1 MADLERRRALQQAR
15 AAAAAEVQA
24 RAAAAAAAV
33 QARAAAAAAAV
44 QARAEAAAAAEM
56 LRRQEQI
63 RAPTRRQQ
71 GRAAAA
77 AAQNVDEEDD
87 EEDDEA
93 QIIQQGRAFEV
104 HNINR
109 QFLHVR
115 DSYIRAIIRKVGT
128 SVERI
133 HARRFQEIITSIIER
148 SQMSDDDKNKKIR
161 LLNAVVN
168 RMVSSYRPTAE
179 QLETLSYT
187 IAYVLTLPYEQQLFY
202 ADAFIND
209 CATAYGSGPNS
220 LSCGGGSYERIHLI
234 LRDTLLSLES
244 ENKCDETCKE
254 ILSLFSREFSYSEA
268 LKNWK
273 NNISRRELSSEILA
287 KHNDNTIVEY
297 GFTEAQLEEQWND
310 FFNYALD
317 EYRLILQTNL
327 VPPDT
332 VRELQSKQ
340 DEFKGMLRDSL
351 LGGRRHKNKE
361 RRFGYHNKAKTLR
374 KHHNKA
380 KSGKRKN
387 KKNKHTRK
395 NGQKND
401 KHKTHSRK

>member
-1 MADLERRRALQQAR
+1 MGDLEGRQRELQQARAAAAAELQQAR

-24 RAAAAAAAV
+24 RAAAAAAAAPERLRR
-33 QARAAAAAAAV
+33 QRRAD
-44 QARAEAAAAAEM
+44 R
-56 LRRQEQI
+56 LRRQEQ
-63 RAPTRRQQ
+63 RP
-71 GRAAAA
+71 AA
-77 AAQNVDEEDD
+77 AAQNVD

-115 DSYIRAIIRKVGT
+115 DSYIIAIKRKVGT
-128 SVERI
+128 SVEPI

-168 RMVSSYRPTAE
+168 RMVEYRPTAE

-234 LRDTLLSLES
+234 LRDTLFSLES
-244 ENKCDETCKE
+244 KDGCDETCKE

-273 NNISRRELSSEILA
+273 NNINRRELSPEILA

-297 GFTEAQLEEQWND
+297 GFTEEQLEEQWND

-380 KSGKRKN
+380 KTLRKHHNKAKSGKRKN

>member
-1 MADLERRRALQQAR
+1 MDDLVQQAR
-15 AAAAAEVQA
+15 DAAAAEVQA
-24 RAAAAAAAV
+24 RAAAAV
-33 QARAAAAAAAV
+33 QA
-44 QARAEAAAAAEM
+44 
-56 LRRQEQI
+56 

-71 GRAAAA
+71 ARAAAAVQVRAPTRRQQALAAAAAAAAAEAAEAAEAAAAA

-87 EEDDEA
+87 EA
-93 QIIQQGRAFEV
+93 QIIQQGMAFEV
-104 HNINR
+104 HNINS

-128 SVERI
+128 SVEPI
-133 HARRFQEIITSIIER
+133 HARSFQKIITSIIKR
-148 SQMSDDDKNKKIR
+148 SQMSDDDKKKKIK

-168 RMVSSYRPTAE
+168 RMVSSYRPTPE

-234 LRDTLLSLES
+234 LRDTLFSLES

-273 NNISRRELSSEILA
+273 NNINRRELSSEILA

-297 GFTEAQLEEQWND
+297 GFTEEQLEEQWND